1 MGVLEAIMSIV
12 SDLFVMNGIP
22 TGTSGAIVGVMTG
35 FFNGIWAVIEFIG
48 RMVEMFQGMS
58 VPV

>member
-12 SDLFVMNGIP
+12 NDLFQMNGIP
-22 TGTSGAIVGVMTG
+22 AGTSGAIVSVMTG
-35 FFNGIWAVIEFIG
+35 FFSGIWAVIEFIG
-48 RMVEMFQGMS
+48 KMIEVFQGMS